1 MQKLKRLGDEVM
13 SISIHSLL
21 NKIEQE
27 INYAKKAEQ
36 DSVLKNHI
44 YSVKTL
50 CELILAEGQSLST
63 SYEIPKK
70 VEAEHS
76 VSQSKPMM
84 SVGKAE
90 PLKTD
95 DGANG
100 ESIFDF

>member
-1 MQKLKRLGDEVM
+1 M
-13 SISIHSLL
+13 SISINSLL

-27 INYAKKAEQ
+27 VNYAKESERE
-36 DSVLKNHI
+36 SVLKNHI

-50 CELILAEGQSLST
+50 CELILAEGQSIST
-63 SYEIPKK
+63 SYAIPNK
-70 VEAEHS
+70 VQVEHS
-76 VSQSKPMM
+76 LPQDKPIM

-95 DGANG
+95 DGSNG